1 MKYIR
6 KLFSSKG
13 EYNFIGWFVV
23 GSCIIVIVTCAYPYV
38 LKRIVGLPCA
48 GEMGQYGDVYGGLN
62 TLFTGLAF
70 VGLGVTIWLQIKER
84 KGQNIQSCKE
94 DIYKRITIIKAL
106 EEQVRYN
113 AVKTVIVK
121 EQGEIELKDAAAGAF
136 SGPQAIGE
144 INLAIQYIFN
154 EIENAAADPIKK
166 HTVEGKKLTAFDSMV
181 YITPWLNTLA
191 DLLCDIIDY
200 FHEEPEE
207 IRRYIRL
214 VINSSSIHAISLLV
228 LFCDY
233 IARPE
238 VVASL
243 IQKGYID
250 WETCMVDFAKDP
262 TIRKIVLSYFY
273 VNITFE
279 QALERIVAH
288 KTSIAPHDAVPSTV
302 CSR

>member
-1 MKYIR
+1 MKT
-6 KLFSSKG
+6 K
-13 EYNFIGWFVV
+13 WV
-23 GSCIIVIVTCAYPYV
+23 IVIVVVCAILIVLSCWFYPYI
-38 LKRIVGLPCA
+38 LKACLNQEHA
-48 GEMGQYGDVYGGLN
+48 GNLGQYGDIYGGLN

-70 VGLGVTIWLQIKER
+70 GGLAVTIWLQIQER
-84 KGQNIQSCKE
+84 KRHDIQSCKE

-233 IARPE
+233 MARPE
-238 VVASL
+238 VVAAL

-250 WETCMVDFAKDP
+250 CEACMVDFAKDP
-262 TIRKIVLSYFY
+262 AIRKIVLSYFY